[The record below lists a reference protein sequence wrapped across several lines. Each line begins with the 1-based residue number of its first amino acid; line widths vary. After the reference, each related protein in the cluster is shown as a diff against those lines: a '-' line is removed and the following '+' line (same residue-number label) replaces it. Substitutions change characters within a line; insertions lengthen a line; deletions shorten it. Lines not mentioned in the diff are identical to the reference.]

1 MSSINKNSFFLTLS
15 NTLNALVSLFLSIAL
30 ARLFDDKRLFGEFF
44 QLFLIINFALALTSG
59 IPLGLNYFFGKYKNF
74 SSRYFLLRRL
84 FYFIIAISVLVGFL
98 VFFGSEFI
106 AKKFDNQLFTK
117 LIYYFIGLL
126 VFKLINS
133 FFANFSLLS
142 KNIKYYS
149 AITSIIFL
157 IIIFFLGTC
166 FLMNLSLDQVLIGLM
181 TIEIIR
187 FLLMSLKIPKY
198 LVINPTSGTLFKK
211 KETLYIGAITGVTLL
226 NTANIYLDKYM
237 ISFLMDSKAYAE
249 YQVGSFT
256 IPFIFIISGSI
267 ITAMIPEFSRLY
279 NNGQTSKMVELWKGA
294 TKEITFL
301 LLPIFVFCIF
311 FGKDIIVSFYGIDY
325 KYSGFLFQIYSLR
338 FIGSVVLF
346 SLTMGA
352 IGLQNWVFINSMI
365 GLVLNFILNY
375 FLITQYGV
383 LGAIVATILSTYI
396 GYLIC
401 ISLLKLK
408 AKIAFKDYFPLRFY
422 VLVLFVS
429 IVVAMPLRA
438 ISFIN
443 YNIFVILAKALVFY
457 MIVLLL
463 SNKFSKH
470 PIPIIAKLKA
480 KLLN

>member
-15 NTLNALVSLFLSIAL
+15 NTLNALISLFLSIAL

-84 FYFIIAISVLVGFL
+84 FYFILTISVLVGIL

-106 AKKFDNQLFTK
+106 AKKFDNQLFVD
-117 LIYYFIGLL
+117 LIYYFVGLL
-126 VFKLINS
+126 IFRLINS
-133 FFANFSLLS
+133 FFANFSLVS
-142 KNIKYYS
+142 QNIKYYFS
-149 AITSIIFL
+149 ITLLIFL
-157 IIIFFLGTC
+157 MVLFFLGTC
-166 FLMNLSLDQVLIGLM
+166 FLMKLSYNEVLIGLM

-187 FLLMSLKIPKY
+187 FLLMSLKMPKY
-198 LVINPTSGTLFKK
+198 LVINPISGTIFKK

-237 ISFLMDSKAYAE
+237 ISFLMDAKAYAE

-279 NNGQTSKMVELWKGA
+279 NNDQISRMVELWKGA

-301 LLPIFVFCIF
+301 LLPIFVFCVF
-311 FGKDIIVSFYGIDY
+311 FGKDIIIIFYGIDY
-325 KYSGFLFQIYSLR
+325 EYSGFLFQIYSLR

-352 IGLQNWVFINSMI
+352 IGLQNWVFINSI
-365 GLVLNFILNY
+365 VGLVLNFVLNY

-383 LGAIVATILSTYI
+383 LGAIIATILSTYI

-401 ISLLKLK
+401 ISILKLK
-408 AKIAFKDYFPLRFY
+408 ANISFKDYFPLRFY
-422 VLVLFVS
+422 ILVLFVS
-429 IVVAMPLRA
+429 VVVAIPLRV
-438 ISFIN
+438 ISFVN
-443 YNIFVILAKALVFY
+443 YNIFVILVKAFVFY
-457 MIVLLL
+457 MVVLLL

-480 KLLN
+480 KILN